1 MYEKHKIYARIFNI
15 LRKFPQRNNKITLL
29 TNKNHSFEANLEY
42 IAKELEN
49 RNNNGKNYEYK
60 FIPKDSLSLSNI
72 RDFASS
78 KYVFLVDNFF
88 PLAFMNVEG
97 MKWVQLWHGTGLF
110 KKFGYDLLNDEDKK
124 IMEMFAPKIDLVSV
138 SSENVVDTY
147 ARNFYVDKSKVKPFG
162 VPRNDFY
169 DEKHLS
175 DDYLSDLRESFEKDY
190 PQLKGKKLV
199 LYAPTFR
206 EDPKNNAVF
215 DYFDIEKFLD
225 ELGDEYALAI
235 RLHPNYKRF
244 CDEEHNIDLED
255 LTNRYDIINFTGLKD
270 GQKLLLLSDILNRY
284 DIINFTGLKDG
295 QKLLLLSDIL
305 IADYSS
311 IMVDYTILQK
321 PIVLFA
327 YDLDDYINE
336 ERGFYFDY
344 KENVPGKIVY
354 NMDELIASINDE
366 DFDLEKMEEFLKLQ
380 FGEFKPNSSKLI
392 LDYILED

>member
-1 MYEKHKIYARIFNI
+1 MYEKHKIYAKIFNI
-15 LRKFPQRNNKITLL
+15 LRKFPQKNNKITLL

-42 IAKELEN
+42 IAKELDN
-49 RNNNGKNYEYK
+49 RNNAGKNYEYK
-60 FIPKDSLSLSNI
+60 FIPKDSLSFSNI

-138 SSENVVDTY
+138 SSENVADIY

-169 DEKHLS
+169 DEEHLS
-175 DDYLSDLRESFEKDY
+175 DDYLSNLRESFEKDY

-215 DYFDIEKFLD
+215 AYFDVEKFLN

-255 LTNRYDIINFTGLKD
+255 LTNRYDIINFTGFKD
-270 GQKLLLLSDILNRY
+270 EQKLLILADILV
-284 DIINFTGLKDG
+284 
-295 QKLLLLSDIL
+295 
-305 IADYSS
+305 ADYSS
-311 IMVDYTILQK
+311 IMVDYTILKK
-321 PIVLFA
+321 PAILFD
-327 YDLDDYINE
+327 YDLEDYLYK

-344 KENVPGKIVY
+344 EEMVPGRIVY
-354 NMDELIASINDE
+354 NIDELIEAIKEE
-366 DFDLEKMEEFLKLQ
+366 DFRLEKMEEFLKLQ

>member
-1 MYEKHKIYARIFNI
+1 MYAKHKIYAKIFNI
-15 LRKFPQRNNKITLL
+15 LRKFPQKNNKITLL

-42 IAKELEN
+42 IAKELDN
-49 RNNNGKNYEYK
+49 RNDSGKNYEYK
-60 FIPKDSLSLSNI
+60 FIPKDSLSFANI

-138 SSENVVDTY
+138 SSENVADIY

-169 DEKHLS
+169 DEEHLS
-175 DDYLSDLRESFEKDY
+175 DDYLSNLRESFEKDY

-235 RLHPNYKRF
+235 RLHPNYKRY
-244 CDEEHNIDLED
+244 CNEEHNIDLDE
-255 LTNRYDIINFTGLKD
+255 LTSKYDIINFTGFKD
-270 GQKLLLLSDILNRY
+270 EQKLLILADILV
-284 DIINFTGLKDG
+284 
-295 QKLLLLSDIL
+295 
-305 IADYSS
+305 ADYSS
-311 IMVDYTILQK
+311 IMVDYTILEK
-321 PIVLFA
+321 PAILFD
-327 YDLDDYINE
+327 YDLDDYLYK

-344 KENVPGKIVY
+344 AEMVPGKIVY
-354 NMDELIASINDE
+354 NIDELIEAIKEE
-366 DFDLEKMEEFLKLQ
+366 DFRLEKMEEFLKLQ

-392 LDYILED
+392 LDYILDD

>member
-1 MYEKHKIYARIFNI
+1 MYEKHKIYAKIFNI
-15 LRKFPQRNNKITLL
+15 LRKFPQKNNKITLL

-42 IAKELEN
+42 IAKELDN
-49 RNNNGKNYEYK
+49 RNNSGKNYEYK
-60 FIPKDSLSLSNI
+60 FIPKDSLSFANI

-138 SSENVVDTY
+138 SSENVADIY

-169 DEKHLS
+169 DEEHLS
-175 DDYLSDLRESFEKDY
+175 EDYLSELRESFEKDY

-215 DYFDIEKFLD
+215 NHFDIEKFLDELGDEYALAIRLHPNYDIEKFLD

-244 CDEEHNIDLED
+244 CDEEHNIDLDD
-255 LTNRYDIINFTGLKD
+255 LTNRYDIINFTGFKD
-270 GQKLLLLSDILNRY
+270 EQKLLLLA
-284 DIINFTGLKDG
+284 
-295 QKLLLLSDIL
+295 DIL

-311 IMVDYTILQK
+311 IMVDYTILKK
-321 PIVLFA
+321 PAILFD
-327 YDLDDYINE
+327 YDLEDYLYK

-344 KENVPGKIVY
+344 EDMVPGKIVY
-354 NMDELIASINDE
+354 NIDELIESIREE
-366 DFDLEKMEEFLKLQ
+366 DFRLEKMEEFLKLQ

>member
-1 MYEKHKIYARIFNI
+1 MYEKHKIYAKIFNV
-15 LRKFPQRNNKITLL
+15 LRKFPQKNNKITLL

-42 IAKELEN
+42 IAKELDN
-49 RNNNGKNYEYK
+49 RNNSGKNYEYK
-60 FIPKDSLSLSNI
+60 FIPKDSLSFANI

-138 SSENVVDTY
+138 SSENVADIY

-169 DEKHLS
+169 DEEHLS
-175 DDYLSDLRESFEKDY
+175 EDYLSELRESFEKDY

-215 DYFDIEKFLD
+215 NHFDIEKFLD

-255 LTNRYDIINFTGLKD
+255 LT
-270 GQKLLLLSDILNRY
+270 NRY

>member
-1 MYEKHKIYARIFNI
+1 MYEKHKIYAKIFNI
-15 LRKFPQRNNKITLL
+15 LRKFPQKNNKITLL

-138 SSENVVDTY
+138 SSENVIDTY

-169 DEKHLS
+169 DEEHLS
-175 DDYLSDLRESFEKDY
+175 DAYLSNLRASFEKDY

-206 EDPKNNAVF
+206 EDPKNNAIF
-215 DYFDIEKFLD
+215 EYFDIEKFLD

-235 RLHPNYKRF
+235 RLHPNYKRY
-244 CDEEHNIDLED
+244 CNEEHNIDLDE
-255 LTNRYDIINFTGLKD
+255 LTSKYDIINFTGFKD
-270 GQKLLLLSDILNRY
+270 EQKLLILADILV
-284 DIINFTGLKDG
+284 
-295 QKLLLLSDIL
+295 
-305 IADYSS
+305 ADYSS
-311 IMVDYTILQK
+311 IMVDYTILEK
-321 PIVLFA
+321 PAILFD
-327 YDLDDYINE
+327 YDLEDYLYK

-344 KENVPGKIVY
+344 EEMVPGKIVY
-354 NMDELIASINDE
+354 NIDELIEAIKEE
-366 DFDLEKMEEFLKLQ
+366 DFRLEKMEEFLKLQ

>member
-29 TNKNHSFEANLEY
+29 TNKNHSFEANLDY

-124 IMEMFAPKIDLVSV
+124 IMEMFGPKIDLVSV
-138 SSENVVDTY
+138 SSENVVDIY
-147 ARNFYVDKSKVKPFG
+147 ACNFYVDKSKVKPFG

-169 DEKHLS
+169 NEEHLS
-175 DDYLSDLRESFEKDY
+175 DAYLSNLRESFEKDY

-206 EDPKNNAVF
+206 EDPINNAVF

-244 CDEEHNIDLED
+244 CDEEHNIDLEE
-255 LTNRYDIINFTGLKD
+255 LSNRYDLIDFTGLKE
-270 GQKLLLLSDILNRY
+270 GQKLLLLA
-284 DIINFTGLKDG
+284 
-295 QKLLLLSDIL
+295 DIL

>member
-1 MYEKHKIYARIFNI
+1 MYEKHKIYAKIFNV
-15 LRKFPQRNNKITLL
+15 LRKFPQKNNKITLL

-42 IAKELEN
+42 IAKELDN

-60 FIPKDSLSLSNI
+60 FIPKDSLSFANI

-138 SSENVVDTY
+138 SSENVADIY

-169 DEKHLS
+169 DEEHLS
-175 DDYLSDLRESFEKDY
+175 DAYLSELRESFEKDY

-215 DYFDIEKFLD
+215 DYFDIEKFLN

-244 CDEEHNIDLED
+244 CDEEHNIDLDD
-255 LTNRYDIINFTGLKD
+255 LTSRYDIINFTGFKD
-270 GQKLLLLSDILNRY
+270 EQKLLLLA
-284 DIINFTGLKDG
+284 
-295 QKLLLLSDIL
+295 DIL

-311 IMVDYTILQK
+311 IMVDYTILKK
-321 PIVLFA
+321 PAILFA
-327 YDLDDYINE
+327 YDLEVYLSK

-344 KENVPGKIVY
+344 KEMVPGKLVY
-354 NMDELIASINDE
+354 NIDELTDSIKEE
-366 DFDLEKMEEFLKLQ
+366 DFRLEKMEEFLKLQ

>member
-1 MYEKHKIYARIFNI
+1 MRST
-15 LRKFPQRNNKITLL
+15 TL
-29 TNKNHSFEANLEY
+29 
-42 IAKELEN
+42 I
-49 RNNNGKNYEYK
+49 
-60 FIPKDSLSLSNI
+60 
-72 RDFASS
+72 
-78 KYVFLVDNFF
+78 
-88 PLAFMNVEG
+88 
-97 MKWVQLWHGTGLF
+97 
-110 KKFGYDLLNDEDKK
+110 
-124 IMEMFAPKIDLVSV
+124 
-138 SSENVVDTY
+138 
-147 ARNFYVDKSKVKPFG
+147 
-162 VPRNDFY
+162 
-169 DEKHLS
+169 
-175 DDYLSDLRESFEKDY
+175 
-190 PQLKGKKLV
+190 
-199 LYAPTFR
+199 
-206 EDPKNNAVF
+206 
-215 DYFDIEKFLD
+215 
-225 ELGDEYALAI
+225 
-235 RLHPNYKRF
+235 
-244 CDEEHNIDLED
+244 
-255 LTNRYDIINFTGLKD
+255 
-270 GQKLLLLSDILNRY
+270 NRY

>member
-1 MYEKHKIYARIFNI
+1 MYEKHKIYAKIFNI
-15 LRKFPQRNNKITLL
+15 LRKFPQKNNKITLL

-42 IAKELEN
+42 IAKELDN
-49 RNNNGKNYEYK
+49 RNNAGKNYEYK
-60 FIPKDSLSLSNI
+60 FIPKDSLSFSNI

-138 SSENVVDTY
+138 SSENVADIY

-169 DEKHLS
+169 DEEHLS
-175 DDYLSDLRESFEKDY
+175 DDYLSNLRESFEKDY

-215 DYFDIEKFLD
+215 DYFDVEKFLN

-255 LTNRYDIINFTGLKD
+255 LTNRYDIINFTGFKD
-270 GQKLLLLSDILNRY
+270 EQKLLILADILV
-284 DIINFTGLKDG
+284 
-295 QKLLLLSDIL
+295 
-305 IADYSS
+305 ADYSS
-311 IMVDYTILQK
+311 IMVDYTILKK
-321 PIVLFA
+321 PAILFD
-327 YDLDDYINE
+327 YDLEDYLYK

-344 KENVPGKIVY
+344 EEMVPGKIVY
-354 NMDELIASINDE
+354 NIDELIEAIKEE
-366 DFDLEKMEEFLKLQ
+366 DFRLEKMEEFLKLQ

-392 LDYILED
+392 LDYILDD

>member
-1 MYEKHKIYARIFNI
+1 MYEKHKIYAKIFNI
-15 LRKFPQRNNKITLL
+15 LRKFPQKNNKITLL

-42 IAKELEN
+42 IAKELDN
-49 RNNNGKNYEYK
+49 RNDSGKNYEYK
-60 FIPKDSLSLSNI
+60 FIPKDSLSFSNI

-138 SSENVVDTY
+138 SSENVADIY

-169 DEKHLS
+169 DEEHLS
-175 DDYLSDLRESFEKDY
+175 DDYLSNLRESFEKDY

-215 DYFDIEKFLD
+215 AYFDVEKFLN

-255 LTNRYDIINFTGLKD
+255 LTNRYDIINFTGFKD
-270 GQKLLLLSDILNRY
+270 EQKLLILADILV
-284 DIINFTGLKDG
+284 
-295 QKLLLLSDIL
+295 
-305 IADYSS
+305 ADYSS
-311 IMVDYTILQK
+311 IMVDYTILKK
-321 PIVLFA
+321 PAILFD
-327 YDLDDYINE
+327 YDLEDYLYK

-344 KENVPGKIVY
+344 EEMVPGRIVY
-354 NMDELIASINDE
+354 NIDELIEAIKEE
-366 DFDLEKMEEFLKLQ
+366 DFRLEKMDEFLKFQ

>member
-1 MYEKHKIYARIFNI
+1 MYEKHKIYAKIFNI
-15 LRKFPQRNNKITLL
+15 LRKFPQKNNKITLL

-42 IAKELEN
+42 IAKELDN
-49 RNNNGKNYEYK
+49 RNNAGKNYEYK
-60 FIPKDSLSLSNI
+60 FIPKDSLSFSNI

-138 SSENVVDTY
+138 SSENVADIY

-169 DEKHLS
+169 DEEHLS
-175 DDYLSDLRESFEKDY
+175 DDYLSNLRESFEKDY

-215 DYFDIEKFLD
+215 AYFDVEKFLN

-255 LTNRYDIINFTGLKD
+255 LTNRYDIINFTGFKD
-270 GQKLLLLSDILNRY
+270 EQKLLILADILV
-284 DIINFTGLKDG
+284 
-295 QKLLLLSDIL
+295 
-305 IADYSS
+305 ADYSS
-311 IMVDYTILQK
+311 IMVDYTILKK
-321 PIVLFA
+321 PAILFD
-327 YDLDDYINE
+327 YDLEDYLYK

-344 KENVPGKIVY
+344 EEMVPGKIVY
-354 NMDELIASINDE
+354 NIDELIEAIKEE
-366 DFDLEKMEEFLKLQ
+366 DFRLEKMDEFLKFQ

-392 LDYILED
+392 LDYILDD

>member
-1 MYEKHKIYARIFNI
+1 MYEKHKIYAKIFNV
-15 LRKFPQRNNKITLL
+15 LRKFPQKNNKITLL

-42 IAKELEN
+42 IAKELDN

-60 FIPKDSLSLSNI
+60 FIPKDSLSFANI

-97 MKWVQLWHGTGLF
+97 MKWVQLWHGTGIF
-110 KKFGYDLLNDEDKK
+110 KKFGYDFLGDDDKR
-124 IMEMFAPKIDLVSV
+124 IMETFGQKIDLLSV

-147 ARNFYVDKSKVKPFG
+147 AHNFAVDKSKVKPFG

-169 DEKHLS
+169 DEEHLS
-175 DDYLSDLRESFEKDY
+175 DAYLSDLRESFERDY

-215 DYFDIEKFLD
+215 DFFDIEKFTN

-235 RLHPNYKRF
+235 RLHPNYRDF
-244 CDEEHNIDLED
+244 CDEEHSIDLDD
-255 LTNRYDIINFTGLKD
+255 LTDRYDIINFTGLKD
-270 GQKLLLLSDILNRY
+270 EQNLLLLA
-284 DIINFTGLKDG
+284 
-295 QKLLLLSDIL
+295 DIL

-311 IMVDYTILQK
+311 IMVDYTILEK
-321 PIVLFA
+321 PIILFA
-327 YDLDDYINE
+327 YDLDDYISM

-344 KENVPGKIVY
+344 REMVPGKIVS
-354 NMDELIASINDE
+354 NMDDLIDSIKEE
-366 DFDLEKMEEFLKLQ
+366 DFNLEKREEFFKLQ
-380 FGEFKPNSSKLI
+380 FGEFSPDSSKLI

>member
-1 MYEKHKIYARIFNI
+1 MYEKHKIYAKIFNI
-15 LRKFPQRNNKITLL
+15 LRKFPQKNNKITLL

-42 IAKELEN
+42 IAKELDN
-49 RNNNGKNYEYK
+49 RNNSGKNYEYK
-60 FIPKDSLSLSNI
+60 FIPKDSLSFANI

-138 SSENVVDTY
+138 SSENVADIY

-169 DEKHLS
+169 NEEHLS
-175 DDYLSDLRESFEKDY
+175 DDYLSQLRESFEKDY

-244 CDEEHNIDLED
+244 CDEEHNIDLDD
-255 LTNRYDIINFTGLKD
+255 LTNRYDIINFTGFKD
-270 GQKLLLLSDILNRY
+270 EQKLLLLA
-284 DIINFTGLKDG
+284 
-295 QKLLLLSDIL
+295 DIL

-311 IMVDYTILQK
+311 IMVDYTILKK
-321 PIVLFA
+321 PAILFD
-327 YDLDDYINE
+327 YDLEDYLYK

-344 KENVPGKIVY
+344 EEMVPGKIVY
-354 NMDELIASINDE
+354 NIDELIEAIKEE
-366 DFDLEKMEEFLKLQ
+366 DFRLEKMEEFLKLQ

>member
-1 MYEKHKIYARIFNI
+1 VYAKHKIYAAIFNI
-15 LRKFPQRNNKITLL
+15 LRKFPQKNNKITLL

-42 IAKELEN
+42 IAKELDN
-49 RNNNGKNYEYK
+49 RNNSGKNYEYK
-60 FIPKDSLSLSNI
+60 FIPKDSLSFSNI
-72 RDFASS
+72 HDFASS

-124 IMEMFAPKIDLVSV
+124 VMEMFAPKIDLVSV
-138 SSENVVDTY
+138 SSENVADIY
-147 ARNFYVDKSKVKPFG
+147 AHNFYVDKSKVKPFG

-169 DEKHLS
+169 NEEHLS
-175 DDYLSDLRESFEKDY
+175 DAYLSNLRESFEKDY

-215 DYFDIEKFLD
+215 EYFDIEKFLD

-244 CDEEHNIDLED
+244 CDEEHTIDLDE
-255 LTNRYDIINFTGLKD
+255 LTSKYDIINFTGFKD
-270 GQKLLLLSDILNRY
+270 EQKLLLLADILV
-284 DIINFTGLKDG
+284 
-295 QKLLLLSDIL
+295 
-305 IADYSS
+305 ADYSS
-311 IMVDYTILQK
+311 IMVDYTILKK
-321 PIVLFA
+321 PAILFD
-327 YDLDDYINE
+327 YDLDDYLYK

-344 KENVPGKIVY
+344 EEMVPGKIVY
-354 NMDELIASINDE
+354 NIDELIEAIKEE
-366 DFDLEKMEEFLKLQ
+366 DFRLEKMEEFLKLQ

>member
-1 MYEKHKIYARIFNI
+1 MYEKHKIYAKIFNI
-15 LRKFPQRNNKITLL
+15 LRKFPQKNNKITLL

-42 IAKELEN
+42 IAKELDN
-49 RNNNGKNYEYK
+49 RNNSGKNYEYK
-60 FIPKDSLSLSNI
+60 FIPKDSLSFANI

-138 SSENVVDTY
+138 SSENVADIY

-169 DEKHLS
+169 NEEHLS
-175 DDYLSDLRESFEKDY
+175 DAYLSNLRESFEKDY

-215 DYFDIEKFLD
+215 EYFDIEKFLD

-235 RLHPNYKRF
+235 RLHPNYKRY
-244 CDEEHNIDLED
+244 CNEEHNIDLDE
-255 LTNRYDIINFTGLKD
+255 LTSKYDIINFTGFKD
-270 GQKLLLLSDILNRY
+270 EQKLLLLADILV
-284 DIINFTGLKDG
+284 
-295 QKLLLLSDIL
+295 
-305 IADYSS
+305 ADYSS
-311 IMVDYTILQK
+311 IMVDYTILEK
-321 PIVLFA
+321 PAILFD
-327 YDLDDYINE
+327 YDLDDYLYK

-344 KENVPGKIVY
+344 AEMVPGKIVY
-354 NMDELIASINDE
+354 NIDELIEAIKEE
-366 DFDLEKMEEFLKLQ
+366 DFRLEKMEEFLKLQ

>member
-1 MYEKHKIYARIFNI
+1 MYEKHKIYAKIFNI
-15 LRKFPQRNNKITLL
+15 LRKFPQKNNKITLL

-42 IAKELEN
+42 IAKELDN
-49 RNNNGKNYEYK
+49 RNNSGKNYEYK
-60 FIPKDSLSLSNI
+60 FIPKDSLSFANI

-138 SSENVVDTY
+138 SSENVADIY

-169 DEKHLS
+169 DEEHLS
-175 DDYLSDLRESFEKDY
+175 EDYLSELRESFEKDY

-215 DYFDIEKFLD
+215 NHFDIEKFLD

-244 CDEEHNIDLED
+244 CDEEHNIDLDD
-255 LTNRYDIINFTGLKD
+255 LTNRYDIINFTGFKD
-270 GQKLLLLSDILNRY
+270 EQKLLLLA
-284 DIINFTGLKDG
+284 
-295 QKLLLLSDIL
+295 DIL

-311 IMVDYTILQK
+311 IMVDYTILKK
-321 PIVLFA
+321 PAILFD
-327 YDLDDYINE
+327 YDLEDYLYK

-344 KENVPGKIVY
+344 EEMVPGKIVY
-354 NMDELIASINDE
+354 NIDELIEAIKEE
-366 DFDLEKMEEFLKLQ
+366 DFRLEKMEEFLKLQ

>member
-1 MYEKHKIYARIFNI
+1 MYEKHKIYAKIFNI
-15 LRKFPQRNNKITLL
+15 LRKFPQKNNKITLL

-42 IAKELEN
+42 IAKELDN
-49 RNNNGKNYEYK
+49 RNNAGKNYEYK
-60 FIPKDSLSLSNI
+60 FIPKDSLSFSNI

-138 SSENVVDTY
+138 SSENVADIY

-169 DEKHLS
+169 DEEHLS
-175 DDYLSDLRESFEKDY
+175 DDYLSNLRESFEKDY

-244 CDEEHNIDLED
+244 CDEEHDIDLED
-255 LTNRYDIINFTGLKD
+255 LTNRYDIINFTGFKD
-270 GQKLLLLSDILNRY
+270 EQKLLLLADILV
-284 DIINFTGLKDG
+284 
-295 QKLLLLSDIL
+295 
-305 IADYSS
+305 ADYSS
-311 IMVDYTILQK
+311 IMVDYTILKK
-321 PIVLFA
+321 PAILFD
-327 YDLDDYINE
+327 YDLEDYLYK

-344 KENVPGKIVY
+344 EEMVPGKIVY
-354 NMDELIASINDE
+354 NIDELIEAIKEE
-366 DFDLEKMEEFLKLQ
+366 DFRLEKMEEFLKLQ

-392 LDYILED
+392 LDYILDD

>member
-1 MYEKHKIYARIFNI
+1 MYEKHKIYAKIFNI
-15 LRKFPQRNNKITLL
+15 LRKFPQKNNKITLL

-42 IAKELEN
+42 IAKELDN
-49 RNNNGKNYEYK
+49 RNNSGKNYEYK
-60 FIPKDSLSLSNI
+60 FIPKDSLSFANI

-138 SSENVVDTY
+138 SSENVADIY

-169 DEKHLS
+169 DEEHLS
-175 DDYLSDLRESFEKDY
+175 EDYLSQLRESFEKDY

-215 DYFDIEKFLD
+215 NHFDIEKFLD
-225 ELGDEYALAI
+225 ELGEEYALAI
-235 RLHPNYKRF
+235 RLHPNYKRY
-244 CDEEHNIDLED
+244 CNEEHNIDLDE
-255 LTNRYDIINFTGLKD
+255 LTSKYDIINFTGFKD
-270 GQKLLLLSDILNRY
+270 EQKLLLLADILV
-284 DIINFTGLKDG
+284 
-295 QKLLLLSDIL
+295 
-305 IADYSS
+305 ADYSS
-311 IMVDYTILQK
+311 IMVDYTILKK
-321 PIVLFA
+321 PAILFD
-327 YDLDDYINE
+327 YDLEDYLYK

-344 KENVPGKIVY
+344 EEMVPGKIVY
-354 NMDELIASINDE
+354 NIDELIEAIKEE
-366 DFDLEKMEEFLKLQ
+366 DFRLEKMEEFLKLQ

>member
-15 LRKFPQRNNKITLL
+15 LRKFPQRNKKITLL
-29 TNKNHSFEANLEY
+29 TNKNQSIESNLEY

-49 RNNNGKNYEYK
+49 KNNNGKNYEYK

-270 GQKLLLLSDILNRY
+270 GQKLLLLSDIL
-284 DIINFTGLKDG
+284 
-295 QKLLLLSDIL
+295 

-354 NMDELIASINDE
+354 NMDELIASINDQ

>member
-15 LRKFPQRNNKITLL
+15 LRKFPQKNNKITLL

-42 IAKELEN
+42 IAKELDN
-49 RNNNGKNYEYK
+49 RNNSGKNYEYK
-60 FIPKDSLSLSNI
+60 FIPKDSLSFANI

-138 SSENVVDTY
+138 SSENVADIY

-169 DEKHLS
+169 NEEHLS
-175 DDYLSDLRESFEKDY
+175 DAYLSDLRASFEKDF

-215 DYFDIEKFLD
+215 NHFDIEKFLD

-244 CDEEHNIDLED
+244 CDEEHNIDLDD
-255 LTNRYDIINFTGLKD
+255 LTNRYDIINFTGFKD
-270 GQKLLLLSDILNRY
+270 EQKLLLLA
-284 DIINFTGLKDG
+284 
-295 QKLLLLSDIL
+295 DIL

-311 IMVDYTILQK
+311 IMVDYTILKK
-321 PIVLFA
+321 PAILFD
-327 YDLDDYINE
+327 YDLEDYLYK

-344 KENVPGKIVY
+344 EDMVPGKIVY
-354 NMDELIASINDE
+354 NIDELIESIREE
-366 DFDLEKMEEFLKLQ
+366 DFRLEKMEEFLKLQ

>member
-1 MYEKHKIYARIFNI
+1 MYEKHKIYAKIFNV
-15 LRKFPQRNNKITLL
+15 LRKFPQKNNKITLL

-42 IAKELEN
+42 IAKELDN

-60 FIPKDSLSLSNI
+60 FIPKDSLSFANI

-110 KKFGYDLLNDEDKK
+110 KKFGYDLLNDEDKR

-138 SSENVVDTY
+138 SSENVADIY

-169 DEKHLS
+169 DEEHLS
-175 DDYLSDLRESFEKDY
+175 DAYLSELRESFEKDY
-190 PQLKGKKLV
+190 SQLKGKKLV

-215 DYFDIEKFLD
+215 DYFDIEKFLN

-244 CDEEHNIDLED
+244 CDEEHNIDLDD
-255 LTNRYDIINFTGLKD
+255 LTNSYDIINFTGFKD
-270 GQKLLLLSDILNRY
+270 EQKLLLLA
-284 DIINFTGLKDG
+284 
-295 QKLLLLSDIL
+295 DIL

-311 IMVDYTILQK
+311 IMVDYTILKK
-321 PIVLFA
+321 PAILFT
-327 YDLDDYINE
+327 YDLEDYLYK

-344 KENVPGKIVY
+344 KEMVPGKIVY
-354 NMDELIASINDE
+354 NIDELIDSIKEE
-366 DFDLEKMEEFLKLQ
+366 DFRLEKMEEFLKLQ

>member
-1 MYEKHKIYARIFNI
+1 MYEKHKIYAKIFNV
-15 LRKFPQRNNKITLL
+15 LRKFPQKNNKITLL

-42 IAKELEN
+42 IAKELDN
-49 RNNNGKNYEYK
+49 RNNSGKNYEYK
-60 FIPKDSLSLSNI
+60 FIPKDSLSFANI

-138 SSENVVDTY
+138 SSENVADIY

-169 DEKHLS
+169 DEEHLS
-175 DDYLSDLRESFEKDY
+175 EDYLSELRESFEKDY

-215 DYFDIEKFLD
+215 NHFDIEKFLD

-244 CDEEHNIDLED
+244 CDEEHNIDLDD
-255 LTNRYDIINFTGLKD
+255 LTNRYDIINFTGFKD
-270 GQKLLLLSDILNRY
+270 EQKLLLLA
-284 DIINFTGLKDG
+284 
-295 QKLLLLSDIL
+295 DIL

-311 IMVDYTILQK
+311 IMVDYTILKK
-321 PIVLFA
+321 PAILFD
-327 YDLDDYINE
+327 YDLEDYLYK

-344 KENVPGKIVY
+344 EEMVPGKIVY
-354 NMDELIASINDE
+354 NIDELIEAIKEE
-366 DFDLEKMEEFLKLQ
+366 DFRLEKMEEFLKLQ

>member
-1 MYEKHKIYARIFNI
+1 MYEKHKIYAKIFNV
-15 LRKFPQRNNKITLL
+15 LRKFPQKNNKITLL
-29 TNKNHSFEANLEY
+29 TNKNHSFEANLEN
-42 IAKELEN
+42 IAKELDN
-49 RNNNGKNYEYK
+49 RNNSGKNYEYK
-60 FIPKDSLSLSNI
+60 FIPKHSLSFANI

-138 SSENVVDTY
+138 SSENVADIY

-169 DEKHLS
+169 DEEHLS
-175 DDYLSDLRESFEKDY
+175 EEYLSELRESFEKDY

-215 DYFDIEKFLD
+215 NHFDIEKFLD

-244 CDEEHNIDLED
+244 CDEEHNIDLDD
-255 LTNRYDIINFTGLKD
+255 LTNRYDIINFTGFKD
-270 GQKLLLLSDILNRY
+270 EQKLLLLA
-284 DIINFTGLKDG
+284 
-295 QKLLLLSDIL
+295 DIL

-311 IMVDYTILQK
+311 IMVDYTILKK
-321 PIVLFA
+321 PAILFD
-327 YDLDDYINE
+327 YDLEDYLYK

-344 KENVPGKIVY
+344 EDMVPGKIVY
-354 NMDELIASINDE
+354 NIDELIESIREE
-366 DFDLEKMEEFLKLQ
+366 DFRLEKMEEFLKLQ

>member
-1 MYEKHKIYARIFNI
+1 MYEKHKIYAKIFNI
-15 LRKFPQRNNKITLL
+15 LRKFPQKNNKITLL

-42 IAKELEN
+42 IAKELDN
-49 RNNNGKNYEYK
+49 RNNSGKNYEYK
-60 FIPKDSLSLSNI
+60 FIPKDSLSFANI

-88 PLAFMNVEG
+88 PLAFMNVDG

-138 SSENVVDTY
+138 SSENVADIY

-169 DEKHLS
+169 NEEHLS
-175 DDYLSDLRESFEKDY
+175 DDYLSNLRESFEKDY

-215 DYFDIEKFLD
+215 EYFDIEKFLD

-235 RLHPNYKRF
+235 RLHPNYKRY
-244 CDEEHNIDLED
+244 CNEEHNIDLDE
-255 LTNRYDIINFTGLKD
+255 LTSKYDIINFTGFKD
-270 GQKLLLLSDILNRY
+270 EQKLLLLADILV
-284 DIINFTGLKDG
+284 
-295 QKLLLLSDIL
+295 
-305 IADYSS
+305 ADYSS
-311 IMVDYTILQK
+311 IMVDYTILKK
-321 PIVLFA
+321 PAILFD
-327 YDLDDYINE
+327 YDLEDYLYK

-344 KENVPGKIVY
+344 EEMVPGKIVY
-354 NMDELIASINDE
+354 NIDELIEAIKEE
-366 DFDLEKMEEFLKLQ
+366 DFRLEKMEEFLKLQ